1 MPRRLVASLACAVST
16 AVALAGLPLIRT
28 ALATSPSTV
37 ASPAGAPTATTGTEM
52 YVGNNWDGT
61 ADVVDP
67 QSFASIGKLN
77 IIPDYQQ
84 RMNEIESNPDR
95 LAYFLAIR
103 QQIGEGHDQ
112 FVDDMF
118 STPDGNLVAVSRPS
132 FADVVGIDL
141 KTRAII
147 WRFPMH
153 GYRSDHMALS
163 PDGTRLLVSDSTTNQ
178 VDELDIATGKQ
189 IGSFPSGDTP
199 HESNF
204 SSDGSRIFH
213 ASIGRIYTP
222 TDPSTFCPLT
232 DPTKG
237 DQRFQ
242 IVDAKTLQITSKWDI
257 GEKLKEAGFPCM
269 SSAVRPM
276 AISPDERIAYLQV
289 SFFHGYVV
297 FDLVRGTVL
306 QVVPL
311 PESEQAKQ
319 TPKSQ
324 YLLNS
329 AHHGIALS
337 KDGSQLC
344 VAGTMDDYVGLV
356 PTARPQDAKILPLPH
371 TGDRP
376 YWATNGPDGQQCWV
390 SIAGDN
396 RVNVYDYGSRTQVG
410 SIQVGYHP
418 QRVRVGHLSDT
429 ALNAWRSGQSVFVP
443 PTITSP

>member
-1 MPRRLVASLACAVST
+1 MQRKAVASLASAAVLT
-16 AVALAGLPLIRT
+16 AAALVGLPEIQN
-28 ALATSPSTV
+28 
-37 ASPAGAPTATTGTEM
+37 ASSAAPAPTATGGAGPSTEM

-67 QSFASIGKLN
+67 STLGSVGKIN
-77 IIPDYQQ
+77 IIPDYQE
-84 RMNEIESNPDR
+84 RMDEIRSNPDR
-95 LAYFLAIR
+95 FAYFMAIR
-103 QQIGEGHDQ
+103 QQVGEGHDQ

-118 STPDGNLVAVSRPS
+118 SNPEGSLLAVSRPS

-141 KTRAII
+141 KTREIV

-163 PDGTRLLVSDSTTNQ
+163 PDGTRLLVSDSTANH
-178 VDELDIATGKQ
+178 VDQLDIATGEP

-204 SSDGSRIFH
+204 GDDGSRIFH
-213 ASIGRIYTP
+213 ASIGRVYTP
-222 TDPSTFCPLT
+222 TDPSNFCPAS

-242 IVDAKTLQITSKWDI
+242 IVDAKTMQITEKWDI
-257 GEKLKEAGFPCM
+257 GAKLAEAGFPCM

-276 AISPDERIAYLQV
+276 VLSPDESKAYLQV

-297 FDLVRGTVL
+297 FDLVRGEVE
-306 QVVPL
+306 QVVQL
-311 PESEQAKQ
+311 PQSENAKQ

-324 YLLNS
+324 YVLNS
-329 AHHGIALS
+329 AHHGIAS
-337 KDGSQLC
+337 NADSSQLC

-356 PTARPQDAKILPLPH
+356 PTARPDAAEIFRLPH

-376 YWATNGPDGQQCWV
+376 YWATNGPGDQQCWV
-390 SIAGDN
+390 SIAGDD

-410 SIQVGYHP
+410 SVQVGDHP
-418 QRVRVGHLSDT
+418 QRVRLGHLSDD
-429 ALNAWRSGQSVFVP
+429 ALNAWRSGESVFVP
-443 PTITSP
+443 PESP